1 MMTPDLFSR
10 CLALFDEANEQ
21 DPNRELNE
29 GALVAKELLYA
40 QRMTKTLLA
49 YAPNASAE
57 LQLAARAQHIERWTS
72 LRSNYPEGRTGYKQW
87 RSELMLF
94 HARRAGELMAIA
106 GAEASDIA
114 RVQYLIQKRSMSRDA
129 ETQCLED
136 VICLVFIEYY
146 LADFAAKSGYDEAK
160 LIDIIQKTW
169 VKMSPEGQA
178 AALKLPLGADVGAV
192 IGKALA
198 PN

>member
-1 MMTPDLFSR
+1 MLTPELFAH
-10 CLALFDEANEQ
+10 CIALIDEANRQ
-21 DPNRELNE
+21 DPNLEPL
-29 GALVAKELLYA
+29 GDTLIAKELLYS
-40 QRMTKTLLA
+40 QRMTQALLA
-49 YAPNASAE
+49 FAPEASWP

-72 LRSNYPEGRTGYKQW
+72 PRSSYPDGRTGYKQW
-87 RSELMLF
+87 RSELLLY
-94 HARRAGELMAIA
+94 HARRTGELMAQA
-106 GAEASDIA
+106 GAGADDVA

-146 LADFAAKSGYDEAK
+146 LADFAVKSGYDEAK

-169 VKMSPEGQA
+169 VKMSPQGQA
-178 AALKLPLGADVGAV
+178 AALLLPLAPEVGAV

-198 PN
+198 G

>member
-1 MMTPDLFSR
+1 
-10 CLALFDEANEQ
+10 
-21 DPNRELNE
+21 
-29 GALVAKELLYA
+29 LLYA

-49 YAPNASAE
+49 FASNASQA

-87 RSELMLF
+87 RSELMLY
-94 HARRAGELMAIA
+94 HARRAGELMTIA
-106 GAEASDIA
+106 GAEASEIA

-136 VICLVFIEYY
+136 VICLVFIEYH

-178 AALKLPLGADVGAV
+178 AALQLPLASDVAAV

>member
-1 MMTPDLFSR
+1 MMTPEVFSH
-10 CLALFDEANEQ
+10 CLALFDAANRQ
-21 DPNRELNE
+21 DPNLEPYND
-29 GALVAKELLYA
+29 VPTAKEWVYSV
-40 QRMTKTLLA
+40 RMTAALLA
-49 YAPNASAE
+49 FAPSASQA

-72 LRSNYPEGRTGYKQW
+72 PRSNYPEGRTGYKQW

-94 HARRAGELMAIA
+94 HARRAGELMAQA
-106 GAEASDIA
+106 GAPAEVIA

-136 VICLVFIEYY
+136 VICLVFIEHY
-146 LADFAAKSGYDEAK
+146 LADFAAKSGYEEAK
-160 LIDIIQKTW
+160 LMDIIQKTW

-178 AALKLPLGADVGAV
+178 AALQLPLAEPVIAV

-198 PN
+198 PS